1 MDARSRFA
9 RFHQDCYAASMFE
22 GLSKR
27 EVVGWIICLVLA
39 VALTLLGTAYLATS
53 FMTADVSG
61 ALQHPDRAKSAAP

>member
-1 MDARSRFA
+1 
-9 RFHQDCYAASMFE
+9 MFE

-53 FMTADVSG
+53 FMTADMSG